1 MRVRPALRRPL
12 STQMFDCPR
21 VDYNGLLLRRSRGMR
36 ELTGKVGSM
45 TSRAPRHELRNMLVP
60 GAALLLPGVANALA
74 ARVVADQGF
83 AAAYVTGAGIANTF
97 FGVPDIG
104 LVTLSELASHVA
116 AIREAFPGPL
126 VVDADTGFGNA
137 VNVVR
142 TVCLLERAG
151 ADALQIEDQIF
162 PKRCGH
168 FEGKH
173 VIPAAEMVEKIKA
186 AVDTRRD
193 RDLLIIARTDAIA
206 PEGYAAAIERAAAY
220 REAGA
225 DVTFVEAPT
234 SMEQI
239 ADIPH
244 RLPWPQLINI
254 VLGGRTPELPNEK
267 LKELG
272 YAGVIYANVA
282 LQSALKGMQAALGEL
297 RRKGYMGNAMEL
309 VADFAER
316 QRLVHKD
323 EFDALERRY
332 VAKD

>member
-1 MRVRPALRRPL
+1 MASHV
-12 STQMFDCPR
+12 
-21 VDYNGLLLRRSRGMR
+21 SRG
-36 ELTGKVGSM
+36 EFHT
-45 TSRAPRHELRNMLVP
+45 MLSP

-74 ARVVADQGF
+74 ARIVADQGF

-97 FGVPDIG
+97 LGVPDIG
-104 LVTLSELASHVA
+104 LVTVTELAQHVA
-116 AIREAFPGPL
+116 AIRAAFPGPL
-126 VVDADTGFGNA
+126 VVDADTGFGNPL
-137 VNVVR
+137 NMVR
-142 TVCLLERAG
+142 TVELLERAG
-151 ADALQIEDQIF
+151 ADALQIEDQVF

-168 FEGKH
+168 FAGKE
-173 VIPAAEMVEKIKA
+173 VIPAAEMVAKVKA

-206 PEGYAAAIERAAAY
+206 PEGFEAAIERAAAY
-220 REAGA
+220 HDAGA

-234 SMEQI
+234 TMEQI
-239 ADIPH
+239 ADIPR
-244 RLPWPQLINI
+244 RLPWPQLANI

-282 LQSALKGMQAALGEL
+282 LQAAVKGMQAALGEL
-297 RRKGYMGNAMEL
+297 RRKGHMGEATGM

-323 EFDALERRY
+323 HYDALERKY
-332 VAKD
+332 VTER

>member
-1 MRVRPALRRPL
+1 
-12 STQMFDCPR
+12 
-21 VDYNGLLLRRSRGMR
+21 
-36 ELTGKVGSM
+36 M
-45 TSRAPRHELRNMLVP
+45 TSRVSRRDFRNMLRP
-60 GAALLLPGVANALA
+60 GAALLLPGVSNALA

-104 LVTLSELASHVA
+104 LVTVTELAEHVA

-137 VNVVR
+137 LNMVR
-142 TVCLLERAG
+142 TVALLERAG
-151 ADALQIEDQIF
+151 ADALQIEDQVF

-168 FEGKH
+168 FAGKK
-173 VIPAAEMVEKIKA
+173 VIPSAEMVEKVKA

-206 PEGYAAAIERAAAY
+206 PEGFEAALARAAAY
-220 REAGA
+220 RDAGA

-239 ADIPH
+239 ADIPR
-244 RLPWPQLINI
+244 RLPWPQLLNI
-254 VLGGRTPELPNEK
+254 VIGGRTPELPNEK
-267 LKELG
+267 VKELG

-282 LQSALKGMQAALGEL
+282 LQAAVLGMQAALGEL
-297 RRKGYMGNAMEL
+297 RRKGSMGDATRL
-309 VADFAER
+309 VADFSER

-323 EFDALERRY
+323 EFDALERKY
-332 VAKD
+332 ADDTH

>member
-1 MRVRPALRRPL
+1 
-12 STQMFDCPR
+12 
-21 VDYNGLLLRRSRGMR
+21 
-36 ELTGKVGSM
+36 M
-45 TSRAPRHELRNMLVP
+45 TSRSPRGELRDMLVP

-104 LVTLSELASHVA
+104 LVTVSELATHVA
-116 AIREAFPGPL
+116 AIREIFPGPI

-137 VNVVR
+137 VNMVR
-142 TVCLLERAG
+142 TVQMLERAG
-151 ADALQIEDQIF
+151 ADALQIEDQVF

-168 FEGKH
+168 FAGKE
-173 VIPAAEMVEKIKA
+173 VIPAAEMVAKIKA

-193 RDLLIIARTDAIA
+193 ANLLVIARTDAIE
-206 PEGYAAAIERAAAY
+206 PEGFAAAIDRAAAY

-234 SMEQI
+234 SMEEI
-239 ADIPH
+239 AEIPR

-254 VLGGRTPELPNEK
+254 VIGGRTPELPNAK

-297 RRKGYMGNAMEL
+297 RRKGHIGDALNL
-309 VADFAER
+309 LTDFAER

-323 EFDALERRY
+323 EFDALERKY
-332 VAKD
+332 VAKE

>member
-1 MRVRPALRRPL
+1 MGTVAHQQRPKG
-12 STQMFDCPR
+12 F
-21 VDYNGLLLRRSRGMR
+21 
-36 ELTGKVGSM
+36 SM
-45 TSRAPRHELRNMLVP
+45 TSRVSRRDFRNMLSP
-60 GAALLLPGVANALA
+60 GAALLLPGVSNALA

-104 LVTLSELASHVA
+104 LVTVTELAEHVA

-137 VNVVR
+137 LNMVR
-142 TVCLLERAG
+142 TVALLERAG
-151 ADALQIEDQIF
+151 ADALQIEDQVF

-168 FEGKH
+168 FAGKH

-193 RDLLIIARTDAIA
+193 GDLLIIARTDAIA
-206 PEGYAAAIERAAAY
+206 PEGFEAALARAAAY
-220 REAGA
+220 HDAGA

-239 ADIPH
+239 ADIPR
-244 RLPWPQLINI
+244 RLPWPQLLNI
-254 VLGGRTPELPNEK
+254 VIGGRTPELPNEK
-267 LKELG
+267 VKELG

-282 LQSALKGMQAALGEL
+282 LQAAVLGMQAALGEL
-297 RRKGYMGNAMEL
+297 RRKGYMGDATKL
-309 VADFAER
+309 VADFSER
-316 QRLVHKD
+316 QRLVQKD
-323 EFDALERRY
+323 EFDALERKY
-332 VAKD
+332 AEKH

>member
-1 MRVRPALRRPL
+1 
-12 STQMFDCPR
+12 
-21 VDYNGLLLRRSRGMR
+21 
-36 ELTGKVGSM
+36 M
-45 TSRAPRHELRNMLVP
+45 TSCPSRRELRNMLVP

-104 LVTLSELASHVA
+104 LVTLSELAAHVA

-142 TVCLLERAG
+142 TVSLLERAG
-151 ADALQIEDQIF
+151 ADALQIEDQVF

-168 FEGKH
+168 FAGKH
-173 VIPAAEMVEKIKA
+173 VIAAAEMVEKIKA
-186 AVDTRRD
+186 AVDTRHD
-193 RDLLIIARTDAIA
+193 DDLLIIARTAAIA
-206 PEGYAAAIERAAAY
+206 RAAAY

-239 ADIPH
+239 ADIPR
-244 RLPWPQLINI
+244 RLPWPQLLNI

-309 VADFAER
+309 VMDFSER

-323 EFDALERRY
+323 EFDALERKY
-332 VAKD
+332 VTKD

>member
-1 MRVRPALRRPL
+1 MPGRVPRR
-12 STQMFDCPR
+12 
-21 VDYNGLLLRRSRGMR
+21 
-36 ELTGKVGSM
+36 
-45 TSRAPRHELRNMLVP
+45 ELRNMLVP
-60 GAALLLPGVANALA
+60 GAGLLLPGVANALA

-97 FGVPDIG
+97 LGVPDIG
-104 LVTLSELASHVA
+104 LVTVSELARHVA
-116 AIREAFPGPL
+116 AIREAFAGPL

-137 VNVVR
+137 INVVR
-142 TVCLLERAG
+142 TVQLLERAG
-151 ADALQIEDQIF
+151 ADALQLEDQVF

-168 FEGKH
+168 FAGKE
-173 VIPAAEMVEKIKA
+173 VIPVTDMVAKIKA

-193 RDLLIIARTDAIA
+193 TDLVIIARTDAIE

-220 REAGA
+220 HEAGA

-234 SMEQI
+234 SLEEI
-239 ADIPH
+239 VDIP
-244 RLPWPQLINI
+244 RQLPWPQLINI
-254 VLGGRTPELPNEK
+254 VIGGRTPEFPNAK

-297 RRKGYMGNAMEL
+297 RRRGHLGEATSL
-309 VADFAER
+309 VMDFSER

-323 EFDALERRY
+323 EFDALERKY
-332 VAKD
+332 VAKE